1 MGIPRRQKRRLA
13 FTMMEVLVVVV
24 VIGLLSAIAAPRFI
38 ASQGMRDLEATGST
52 LQQDLEWARLQTVST
67 QQRHYMVLDSAG
79 RKWKIYRESGGN
91 LSCDVGSD
99 LVVREHELAT
109 AVNFGFGSNFTSLPE
124 ALAATHGFAS
134 TDVPRSG
141 RGAGVATSDDCLEGA
156 ATGSGSWNSTIT
168 ACVSRGVLDIETGVV
183 YLSSKRTSA
192 MAFAVLYNDKGASP
206 SLQIQRWIW
215 RGSWSRS

>member
-24 VIGLLSAIAAPRFI
+24 VIGLLSALAAPRFL
-38 ASQGMRDLEATGST
+38 ASQGMRDLEAAGTT

-67 QQRHYMVLDSAG
+67 QKRHYVVLDSAG
-79 RKWKIYRESGGN
+79 RNWKIYRESGGN
-91 LSCDVGSD
+91 LTCDIGSD
-99 LVVREHELAT
+99 DLLRTHELET
-109 AVNFGFGSNFTSLPE
+109 AVNFGFGANFSSLPGD
-124 ALAATHGFAS
+124 LAATDGFAS
-134 TDVPRSG
+134 TAVVRSG
-141 RGAGVATSDDCLEGA
+141 MGEGVATSDDCLEGA

-183 YLSSKRTSA
+183 YLSSKRTTA
-192 MAFAVLYNDKGASP
+192 MAFAVLFNDKGATP
-206 SLQIQRWIW
+206 SLQIQRWVW